1 MERQQLIDMLKNC
14 IKTNTEY
21 IREHNDLMLFLVQQ
35 DGKPIN
41 KRLKLPEGCELEIC
55 VSSHFNVRF
64 PSNRTHLIGYIS
76 EPAVSAEKFKEWDA
90 CYDRVAQDNINKCIE
105 YLIPE
110 TFENLLTTYNNL
122 ETALNQ
128 FKSALKEATG
138 GKNSSY
144 YNPIHYEVKRL
155 IFGEKYYTAFNFVDS
170 M

>member
-14 IKTNTEY
+14 IKVNTEF
-21 IREHNDLMLFLVQQ
+21 IQEHNDLMLSLVKQE
-35 DGKPIN
+35 GKPIN

-55 VSSHFNVRF
+55 VSSHYNVRF
-64 PSNRTHLIGYIS
+64 PSGRTHLIGYIS
-76 EPAVSAEKFKEWDA
+76 TPFVCAEKFTDWDA
-90 CYDRVAQDNINKCIE
+90 CYDRVAQDNISKCIE

-110 TFENLLTTYNNL
+110 TFENLFNTYNNL

-128 FKSALKEATG
+128 FKVALKEATG

-144 YNPIHYEVKRL
+144 SNPIHYEVKRL